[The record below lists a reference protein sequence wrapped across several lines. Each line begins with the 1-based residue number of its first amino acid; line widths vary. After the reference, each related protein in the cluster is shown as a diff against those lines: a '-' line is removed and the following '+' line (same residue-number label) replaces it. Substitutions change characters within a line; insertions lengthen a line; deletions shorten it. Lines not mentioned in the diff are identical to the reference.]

1 MRLRLAIALGR
12 LVRAVA
18 RARGGGSAIPGR
30 VAQLIAPNFLQQ
42 TIGRIP
48 GGVMFVTG
56 SNGKSTTTAMLVA
69 VCRAHDLSVFTNPAG
84 SNLPQGLASAVLA
97 EADSSGHI
105 DADIAVLEVDEAYG
119 PMISAAL
126 TPDSLVVTNL
136 QLDQLNRFSEPE
148 RVWAMMRTVAERT
161 RTALIVN
168 DQEHALLALGRGLE
182 SHLRT
187 TTVSVDA
194 SLLNRY
200 SHGLGSAQLSDERGQ
215 VDWTA
220 PPELTLVDT
229 DASSATVVDGGG
241 GDHRLALPAEGL
253 HWAVDAVIALGA
265 ARYVLGERWS
275 WELAVQAFYQLP
287 PVYGRGETVDYRGR
301 DFQLLM
307 QKNLPSMRANLST
320 LHSQPACVWIAVD
333 EGTPDPSWIFDL
345 DLGAIT
351 RVDVLS
357 GSKAWHWATF
367 LAYRGVSVG
376 EIIEDTKAAM
386 DALASR
392 DDSAEPVTAIV
403 NYEQMMALRRI
414 AGRRD
419 LESLS

>member
-30 VAQLIAPNFLQQ
+30 IAQLIAPGFLEQ

-69 VCRAHDLSVFTNPAG
+69 VCRAHGLSVFTNPAG

-97 EADSSGHI
+97 EADASGRI
-105 DADIAVLEVDEAYG
+105 QADIAVLEVDEAYG
-119 PMISAAL
+119 PIISSSLA
-126 TPDSLVVTNL
+126 PDSLVVTNL

-148 RVWAMMRTVAERT
+148 RVWSMMRTVAERT
-161 RTALIVN
+161 RSAIVVN
-168 DQEHALLALGRGLE
+168 DREPALLSLGRDLGSVDTL
-182 SHLRT
+182 
-187 TTVSVDA
+187 TVSVD
-194 SLLNRY
+194 SKVLERY
-200 SHGLGSAQLSDERGQ
+200 PQGLGSAQLSDERGKP
-215 VDWTA
+215 VESS
-220 PPELTLVDT
+220 PPGLTLVDT
-229 DASSATVVDGGG
+229 DRESATVADSDQARYRV
-241 GDHRLALPAEGL
+241 ALPAEGL

-265 ARYVLGERWS
+265 ARYLLSDRWS
-275 WELAVQAFYQLP
+275 WQRAVEAFGQLP
-287 PVYGRGETVDYRGR
+287 PVYGRGETVEYRGR

-320 LHSQPACVWIAVD
+320 IHAQPACLWVAVD

-345 DLGAIT
+345 DLGPIT
-351 RVDVLS
+351 RVDVLT
-357 GSKAWHWATF
+357 GSKAWQWAAF
-367 LAYRGVSVG
+367 LSYRGVEVG
-376 EIIEDTKAAM
+376 EIIGDTKAAM
-386 DALASR
+386 DFLASG
-392 DDSAEPVTAIV
+392 DDAAEPVTAIV
-403 NYEQMMALRRI
+403 NYEQMMVLRRI